1 MTWYYNGEVYDPA
14 YDEIPEDVLGFVYI
28 ITDTESGE
36 KYIGQKRMRK
46 PKTLP
51 ITKSR
56 KRRVKTIVESD
67 WRTYY
72 SSSSIINENVAA
84 GRSERYK
91 REILHF
97 GSTKGDLHLLELI
110 EQINRNVLFD
120 PIYLNGLVNV
130 RIHKKHVSD
139 DLKERF
145 GFGNTV
151 SKNSQ

>member
-1 MTWYYNGEVYDPA
+1 MTWHYNGKVYDPA
-14 YDEIPEDVLGFVYI
+14 YDEIPEDILGFVYI
-28 ITDTESGE
+28 ITDTESDE
-36 KYIGQKRMRK
+36 KYVGQKRMRK

-84 GRSERYK
+84 GRSDRYR

-97 GSTKGDLHLLELI
+97 GKSKGDLNFLEAKEQFDREVLL
-110 EQINRNVLFD
+110 D
-120 PIYLNGLVNV
+120 DTYLNGIISCK
-130 RIHKKHVSD
+130 IHKKHLSWN
-139 DLKERF
+139 K
-145 GFGNTV
+145 
-151 SKNSQ
+151 K